1 MKWYWYLICVALIIA
16 GTLSSIE
23 LYDMFNV
30 KSQEYGNALVLD
42 TKTDYNEV
50 SKFDLG
56 SLELQST
63 DNVNYMFT
71 KTYGAEKFNGTNKNY
86 TLMFN
91 TREIDT
97 TTTSGAVFG
106 VLRLNFYGVNNE
118 LLSVASVRFEV
129 DYYATYT
136 QVTVTMRN
144 SNNSL
149 AYISTL
155 SAIEGAMLSVIEKE
169 GE

>member
-16 GTLSSIE
+16 GTLSSAE

-30 KSQEYGNALVLD
+30 QSKEYGQALVLD
-42 TKTDYNEV
+42 TKKDYNEV

-56 SLELQST
+56 ALELQST
-63 DNVNYMFT
+63 DNVNYTFT

-106 VLRLNFYGVNNE
+106 VLVLNFYGVNNE
-118 LLSVASVRFEV
+118 LLSVANVRFEIN
-129 DYYATYT
+129 YYATYT
-136 QVTVTMRN
+136 QLTVSMQN
-144 SNNSL
+144 KNNSVS
-149 AYISTL
+149 YFSTL
-155 SAIEGAMLSVIEKE
+155 SVIEGAMLSVIEKE
-169 GE
+169 E

>member
-16 GTLSSIE
+16 GTLSSVE
-23 LYDMFNV
+23 LYEMFNV
-30 KSQEYGNALVLD
+30 QSKEYGQALVLD
-42 TKTDYNEV
+42 TKKDYNEV

-63 DNVNYMFT
+63 DNINYTFT

-106 VLRLNFYGVNNE
+106 VLVLNFYGVNNE
-118 LLSVASVRFEV
+118 LLSVANVRFEIN
-129 DYYATYT
+129 YYATYT
-136 QVTVTMRN
+136 QVTVSMQN
-144 SNNSL
+144 KNNSVSYVS
-149 AYISTL
+149 AL
-155 SAIEGAMLSVIEKE
+155 SVIEGAMLSVIEKE
-169 GE
+169 E